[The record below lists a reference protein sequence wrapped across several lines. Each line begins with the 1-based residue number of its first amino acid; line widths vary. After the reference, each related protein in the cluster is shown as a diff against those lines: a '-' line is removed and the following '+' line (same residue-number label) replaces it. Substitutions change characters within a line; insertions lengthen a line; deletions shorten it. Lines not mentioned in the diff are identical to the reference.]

1 MTPIENAIL
10 IAIRDL
16 TVDGVAPSIREI
28 SLHTGCNSMRTV
40 HGSVVALERQGF
52 IRRTPNRKRRIEIIE
67 RSGGGLSDD
76 RIAAMSDEALES
88 AFDRIGKALAHRRN
102 LSGLMRELAA

>member
-1 MTPIENAIL
+1 MSPIENAVL

-16 TVDGVAPSIREI
+16 TVDGVSPSIREI
-28 SLHTGCNSMRTV
+28 SHHTGLVSMRAV
-40 HGSVVALERQGF
+40 HGSVVALEQHGF
-52 IRRTPNRKRRIEIIE
+52 IRRTPNRRRRIESIE

-76 RIAAMSDEALES
+76 RIAAMSDDALES
-88 AFDRIGKALAHRRN
+88 AHDRIGKALAHRRN